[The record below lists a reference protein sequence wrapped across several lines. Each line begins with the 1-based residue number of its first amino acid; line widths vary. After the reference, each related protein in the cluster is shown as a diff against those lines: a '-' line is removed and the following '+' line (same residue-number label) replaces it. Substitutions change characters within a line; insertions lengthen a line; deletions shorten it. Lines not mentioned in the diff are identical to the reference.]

1 MHPIVYLMIATFGA
15 TVMVLFLGIATMGRN
30 RDEKHAA
37 KSSKLMMLRIALSFF
52 LLAQILYYV
61 LVIKGA

>member
-15 TVMVLFLGIATMGRN
+15 TVMVLFLGIASMGRTKDKN
-30 RDEKHAA
+30 HAA

-52 LLAQILYYV
+52 LLAQIVYYIV
-61 LVIKGA
+61 VIKS

>member
-15 TVMVLFLGIATMGRN
+15 TVMVLFLGIAGMGR
-30 RDEKHAA
+30 RHEQGHAA

-52 LLAQILYYV
+52 LLAQIIYYV
-61 LVIKGA
+61 LIIKG

>member
-15 TVMVLFLGIATMGRN
+15 TVMVLFLGIASMGN
-30 RDEKHAA
+30 SKGEKHAA

-52 LLAQILYYV
+52 LLAQVIYYV
-61 LVIKGA
+61 LAIKGA

>member
-15 TVMVLFLGIATMGRN
+15 VVMVLFLGIATMGRQ
-30 RDEKHAA
+30 DKEQGT

-52 LLAQILYYV
+52 LLAQIIYYV